1 MSSALRLFLIV
12 TLALTGQTMASARGQ
27 AQAAGEIVICAG
39 TAVTTITVD
48 RNGQPVKTTHICPDM
63 ALSLLAF
70 VPAPEAETARDGAAR
85 HLSFARVQ
93 QEGVSQTVPQA
104 IARGPPLL
112 SDDFI

>member
-1 MSSALRLFLIV
+1 MTNALRLFLILA
-12 TLALTGQTMASARGQ
+12 LALTGQTLASARGQ

-70 VPAPEAETARDGAAR
+70 VPSPDAEPARDEAARLLHFTQGARDG
-85 HLSFARVQ
+85 LSRA
-93 QEGVSQTVPQA
+93 VPQA
-104 IARGPPLL
+104 VARGPPLL
-112 SDDFI
+112 S